1 MGNPVF
7 SKTGFPA
14 KCLYMRNDRREFMT
28 WSLAAGFGALL
39 ANFGVASY
47 SLFSP
52 MRSAAK
58 AVPVPVD
65 ISLIPENGFFSVNY
79 GSVGAYVGKSAGGEF
94 LVLSG
99 GCPHMGCRLKWVE
112 ESGRFACPCHEGF
125 FDNGGN
131 VISGPVRT
139 PMAALPYTVENGALI
154 VGKSPVTEPEI

>member
-1 MGNPVF
+1 
-7 SKTGFPA
+7 
-14 KCLYMRNDRREFMT
+14 MRTDRREFMT

-65 ISLIPENGFFSVNY
+65 MSLIPEKGFFSVNY
-79 GSVGAYVGKSAGGEF
+79 GSVGAYVGKGADGNL

-99 GCPHMGCRLKWVE
+99 GCPHMGCRLRWIEDSDK
-112 ESGRFACPCHEGF
+112 FACPCHEGF
-125 FDNGGN
+125 FDSEGN

-139 PMAALPYTVENGALI
+139 PMAGLPYTVEEGVLI
-154 VGKSPVTEPEI
+154 VGKGPDAEPES